1 MDFKNVKT
9 DTKLSEAGVWI
20 EHDDET
26 SFLVARSGNKKF
38 NALFNK
44 MIAPYRQ
51 QFERGKLN
59 NDKQVEIMCK
69 CMSETILLGWEGLT
83 MDGKELVYSKDQ
95 AYELLSMEGADEFRD
110 LIMAYSMDAEN
121 FRQEEIEEQAKN

>member
-1 MDFKNVKT
+1 
-9 DTKLSEAGVWI
+9 
-20 EHDDET
+20 
-26 SFLVARSGNKKF
+26 
-38 NALFNK
+38 
-44 MIAPYRQ
+44 MIGPYRR
-51 QFERGKLN
+51 QFESGKLN

-69 CMSETILLGWEGLT
+69 CMSETILLDWKGLT
-83 MDGKELVYSKDQ
+83 MDGKELEYSKDQ